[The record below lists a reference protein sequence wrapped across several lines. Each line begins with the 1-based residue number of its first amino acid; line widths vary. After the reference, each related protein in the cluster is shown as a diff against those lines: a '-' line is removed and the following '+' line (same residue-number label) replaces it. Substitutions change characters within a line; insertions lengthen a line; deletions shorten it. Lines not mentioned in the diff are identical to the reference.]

1 MCYDVTC
8 CYCWLELSYN
18 IQPSYGNVWSEPFFI
33 FHSVTHYPLYG
44 CENPDC
50 LAQLRHQIHTQ
61 SAALYEIIQK
71 VKLVEFLLLYDV
83 FNTL

>member
-1 MCYDVTC
+1 MGVRILIALPSCVTK
-8 CYCWLELSYN
+8 Y
-18 IQPSYGNVWSEPFFI
+18 
-33 FHSVTHYPLYG
+33 
-44 CENPDC
+44 
-50 LAQLRHQIHTQ
+50 TQ